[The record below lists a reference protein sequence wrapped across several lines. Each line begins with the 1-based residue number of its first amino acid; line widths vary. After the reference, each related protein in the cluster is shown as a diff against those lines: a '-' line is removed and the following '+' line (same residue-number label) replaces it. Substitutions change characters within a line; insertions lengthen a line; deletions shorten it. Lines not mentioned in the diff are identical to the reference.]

1 MKKETKNK
9 KIKAATVICVAIVT
23 LFVVSMGPG
32 LIADPV
38 PAENTY
44 TGAVEITLTAS
55 DHEGVDP
62 NATGVNHTYYVLDPE
77 VVPSHDAD
85 IWTEYTAPI
94 DVKEEGKHVIFYYSV
109 DKAGNLEQIN
119 KLEFEIEP
127 EQKDTTPPE
136 TKCDINEI
144 K

>member
-1 MKKETKNK
+1 MKKEMKHK
-9 KIKAATVICVAIVT
+9 KIKAATVLCVAVVT

-55 DHEGVDP
+55 DHEGADP
-62 NATGVNHTYYVLDPE
+62 NATGVNHTYYVLDPA
-77 VVPSHDAD
+77 VVPSHDSEV
-85 IWTEYTAPI
+85 WTEYTAPI
-94 DVKEEGKHVIFYYSV
+94 VVKEEGNHVIFYYSV
-109 DKAGNLEQIN
+109 DRAGNLEPIN
-119 KLEFEIEP
+119 KLDFAIEP
-127 EQKDTTPPE
+127 QQIDTTAPE